1 MPPER
6 NVDRAL
12 HRSIARLSFYAGR
25 CVEGSLVT
33 LCDGFYLFA
42 SIEEVD
48 ALEAPDASPTRYTAA
63 EHDGQQLSSRVSCLL
78 YMLPQACGLFH
89 PTWRAEQNHAF
100 D

>member
-6 NVDRAL
+6 NVERAL

-33 LCDGFYLFA
+33 QCDGFYLFA

-48 ALEAPDASPTRYTAA
+48 ALEAPDASPTRYAA
-63 EHDGQQLSSRVSCLL
+63 AKHNSQQLSSRVSCLPVCFL
-78 YMLPQACGLFH
+78 KCLALPSNGK
-89 PTWRAEQNHAF
+89 AEQNHAF